1 MTRLAFRSPNSER
14 GQALVEYAMI
24 IALVGACLVAILGL
38 VGHAARNT
46 YDRSASQLAHQT
58 NAGYGA
64 SGGGSSPVGSSG
76 GSGGGGP
83 RVIPAS
89 TSAADGGDSGT
100 PPDSVSGS
108 DPDSLGTIPLIQ

>member
-1 MTRLAFRSPNSER
+1 MTRLPFQSPNSER

-64 SGGGSSPVGSSG
+64 GGGSGPVGSSG

-89 TSAADGGDSGT
+89 TSAADGGVSGT
-100 PPDSVSGS
+100 PPDSASGS